1 MTQRTLIPRKLLFGN
16 PTRTLAKLSP
26 DGRHIS
32 YLAPHDGVLN
42 IWVAPADD
50 PGAAKPITAERLRNI
65 RFYEWAYTD
74 RHVIYMQDAN
84 GDENWHVICVD
95 IASGEARDLTP
106 IEGVNA
112 YVDALSHF
120 LPEEVLIAINDRLP
134 QLHDLYRVNLLT
146 GERTLVLQNPG
157 FASVIVDKH
166 FTPRLALAPQ
176 PDGSFNV
183 LQSDGQGGWQA
194 WTHIPHE
201 DSVTTQPYGFSAD
214 GATLYLADSR
224 GRNTSAL
231 FAVEM
236 HNGAQKLLAEDAR
249 ADLSKV
255 LMHPIE
261 SRPQAAGF
269 TYDLL
274 RWQVIDSELAEDFAY
289 LQGVSRGELDIISR
303 SIDDSRW
310 VVAYAPDDAP
320 TRFYLYNRAAKQARF
335 LFTSRPELEDVPLSK
350 MHPVIIPARDGL
362 PLVSYLSLPK
372 GSDTQQAGKPDS
384 PLPMVLLVHGGPWW
398 RDFWGYNP
406 YHQLLADRGYAV
418 LSVNFRGSTGFGKAF
433 TNAGDGEWAGK
444 MHEDLLDAV
453 EWAAQQ
459 GIAQR
464 DKVAIMGGS
473 YGGYATLVGL
483 TFTPEAFAC
492 GVDIVGPSNLITL
505 LESVPPYWQPM
516 IAMMRKRIGDET
528 TAEGRAFLAARSPL
542 SRADQI
548 RRPLLIAQGANDPR
562 VKQAESDQIVR
573 AMQAKGIP
581 VTYVLYPDEGHGFAR
596 EVNTLSFVA
605 LSEAFLSAHL
615 GGASEPF
622 GDALSSSSAQIVTG
636 AEGVPNLTELLQ

>member
-16 PTRTLAKLSP
+16 PTRAMARLSP
-26 DGRHIS
+26 DGRYLS
-32 YLAPHDGVLN
+32 YLAPLEGVLN
-42 IWVAPADD
+42 LWVAPSDD
-50 PGAAKPITAERLRNI
+50 PNAAKPITQERVRNI
-65 RFYEWAYTD
+65 RFYEWAYTS
-74 RHVIYMQDAN
+74 RHLLYMQDAN

-95 IASGEARDLTP
+95 VESGDMRDLTP
-106 IEGVNA
+106 LEGVNA
-112 YVDALSHF
+112 YISALSHL
-120 LPEEVLIAINDRLP
+120 LPEEVLISINNRVP

-146 GERTLVLQNPG
+146 GERTLILENPG
-157 FASVIVDKH
+157 FADLVTDKH
-166 FTPRLALAPQ
+166 FAVRLAIAPQ
-176 PDGSFNV
+176 ADGSFDV
-183 LQSDGQGGWQA
+183 LQPDERGSWSL
-194 WTHIPHE
+194 WTRIPHE
-201 DSVTTQPYGFSAD
+201 DSATTQPYGFSAD
-214 GATLYLADSR
+214 GNTLYLADSR

-231 FAVEM
+231 FAIDMRNNVQM
-236 HNGAQKLLAEDAR
+236 LIAEDER

-255 LMHPIE
+255 VVHPTE
-261 SRPQAAGF
+261 NRPQAVGF
-269 TYDLL
+269 TYDVL
-274 RWQVIDSELAEDFAY
+274 RWQILDLALADDFAY
-289 LQGVSRGELDIISR
+289 LQSVSGGELEIVSRTT
-303 SIDDSRW
+303 DDSRW
-310 VVAYAPDDAP
+310 IVSYMLDDAP
-320 TRFYLYNRAAKQARF
+320 ARFYLYDRTARQAHF
-335 LFTSRPELEDVPLSK
+335 LFTSRPELEGVPLSK

-372 GSDTQQAGKPDS
+372 GSDTQQPGKPDS

-453 EWAAQQ
+453 EWAIQQ

-483 TFTPEAFAC
+483 TFTPEVFAC

-528 TAEGRAFLAARSPL
+528 TPEGRAFLESRSPL

-548 RRPLLIAQGANDPR
+548 KRPLLIAQGANDPR

-573 AMQAKGIP
+573 AMQEKGIP

-615 GGASEPF
+615 GGTYEPL
-622 GDALSSSSAQIVTG
+622 GDDLSNSSAQIVTG
-636 AEGVPNLTELLQ
+636 AEGVPDLPAAR